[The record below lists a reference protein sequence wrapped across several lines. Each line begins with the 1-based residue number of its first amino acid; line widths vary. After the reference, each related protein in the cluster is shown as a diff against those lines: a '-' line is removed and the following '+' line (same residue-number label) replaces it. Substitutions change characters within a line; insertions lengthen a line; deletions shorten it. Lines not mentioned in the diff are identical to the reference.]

1 MSFVGFIER
10 HRRSIVV
17 VMFALAAAGVFAAV
31 SLPVGLFPQVSF
43 PRIRVSIDAGDRP
56 ADQTMLLVTRPME
69 QAIRPVPGVVDLR
82 SVTSRGSAQIQIDVG
97 WGRDMVATTNQV
109 AASIAQALPA
119 LPPGTTYS
127 IERMDP
133 TTFPIIAYGLTSD
146 TLSQARLRA
155 LAQFQIVPLLTS
167 IPGVKRVNFQGGEVP
182 EIHVRID
189 PLRLASQGVGINDV
203 TAALQNTGIVA
214 SAGRMDDHGRLYLV
228 VVDNTM
234 RAIQQVR
241 ETVVRGG
248 AGGVVTLGDVAEV
261 APGVAPSW
269 TRVVLDGK
277 PAVLFSVYEQPDGNA
292 VQIAAAVR
300 ERLAGFALPPGV
312 SLSNWYDQ
320 SVLVTESAVSV
331 RDAVTIGLV
340 LAGLVLLFFLRSW
353 RVTLVALLTV
363 PATLATTALVL
374 SLLGLSFNIMTL
386 GGIAAAV
393 GLVIDDVIVMI
404 EQIARRAGEG
414 GRGAEAVL
422 PAGQEFL
429 RPLTGSSLA
438 TILVFLPLGFLSG
451 VTGSFSRA
459 LSVTMGS
466 ALLISWLFTAIAVP
480 VLARSIVDFSKWRDP
495 ALAGPGWLERTHQR
509 LLLGLSKRPVLLL
522 AGLVP
527 LLAIGGIAYTRVATG
542 FMPTMDEGGFV
553 LDYKTKP
560 GTSLAESNRELAQV
574 DAILH
579 ANPAVRTYSRRTG
592 MGLGGDL
599 SEPNQGD
606 YFVRL
611 KDTGRDPIE
620 TVMSNVRQRIENEVP
635 GIDVDLSQLM
645 EDLIG
650 DLTAVPQPI
659 EVQLYADDPA
669 ILNPLAERVANAI
682 HKVDGVVEVRNG
694 VTIAGDALTVHVDPV
709 QAALEGVDART
720 VQDQLNQ
727 YLTGATPTQMPQGDL
742 LVDVRVLLTPTQRQY
757 GAQLAD
763 FTLRAPDGH
772 LFPLKRIARVV
783 TVAGQPEIDR
793 RNLRQTVAVTGRI
806 EGRGLGAAVADVK
819 ATLAQPGL
827 IPPNAHYALGGV
839 YEQQQIAF
847 SGLIRVFLA
856 TLVAE
861 FVLLLVLYEQFWLP
875 TIIIVSSL
883 LSTTAVFTGLWVAG
897 VDLNITALMGMTMI
911 IGISTELAIFYVSEY
926 TELARSVPARQ
937 ALVVASANRLRPI
950 LMTTLAAILTL
961 LPLALAIGQ
970 GSGMQ
975 QPLAV
980 AIIAGLIVQFPLVLL
995 AMPVVI
1001 GLTLKAPRGV

>member
-1 MSFVGFIER
+1 
-10 HRRSIVV
+10 
-17 VMFALAAAGVFAAV
+17 MFALAAAGVFAAV

-43 PRIRVSIDAGDRP
+43 PRIRVSIDAGDQP
-56 ADQTMLLVTRPME
+56 ADQMMLLVTRPME

-109 AASIAQALPA
+109 AAAIAQALPT
-119 LPPGTTYS
+119 LPAGTTYS
-127 IERMDP
+127 VERMDP

-146 TLSQARLRA
+146 TISQVALRN

-167 IPGVKRVNFQGGEVP
+167 IPGVKRVNFQGGDVP

-203 TAALQNTGIVA
+203 TAALRNTGIVA
-214 SAGRMDDHGRLYLV
+214 SAGRIDDHGRLYLV

-248 AGGVVTLGDVAEV
+248 TGWVVTLGDVAEIV
-261 APGVAPSW
+261 PGVAPNW

-300 ERLAGFALPPGV
+300 DRLAGFALPPGV

-320 SVLVTESAVSV
+320 SVLVTESAASV
-331 RDAVTIGLV
+331 RDAVAIGLV

-404 EQIARRAGEG
+404 EQIARRAGESD
-414 GRGAEAVL
+414 RGAEAVL

-466 ALLISWLFTAIAVP
+466 ALVISWLFTAFAVP
-480 VLARSIVDFSKWRDP
+480 VLARSIIDFRKWRDP
-495 ALAGPGWLERTHQR
+495 ALAGPGRLERTHQL
-509 LLLGLSKRPVLLL
+509 LLLGLSKRPWLLL

-527 LLAIGGIAYTRVATG
+527 LLVIGWVAYTHVATG

-560 GTSLAESNRELAQV
+560 GTSLAESSRELAQV

-579 ANPAVRTYSRRTG
+579 DNPAVRTYSRRTG

-620 TVMSNVRQRIENEVP
+620 TVMSNVRQRIETEVP
-635 GIDVDLSQLM
+635 GIDVDISQLM

-669 ILNPLAERVANAI
+669 ILNPLAEKVATAI
-682 HKVDGVVEVRNG
+682 RKVDGVVEVRSG
-694 VTIAGDALTVHVDPV
+694 VVIAGDALTVHVDPV
-709 QAALEGVDART
+709 KAALEGVDART
-720 VQDQLNQ
+720 VQDQLNSD
-727 YLTGATPTQMPQGDL
+727 LTGATPTQMPQGNL

-763 FTLRAPDGH
+763 LTLRAPDGH

-793 RNLRQTVAVTGRI
+793 RDLRQTVAVTGRI

-819 ATLAQPGL
+819 TALAQPGL
-827 IPPNAHYALGGV
+827 IPPNAHYSLGGV

-875 TIIIVSSL
+875 LIIIASSL
-883 LSTTAVFTGLWVAG
+883 LSTTAVFTGLWIAG

-926 TELARSVPARQ
+926 TELARSMPARQ
-937 ALVVASANRLRPI
+937 ALVAASANRLRPI

-995 AMPVVI
+995 AMPVAI
-1001 GLTLKAPRGV
+1001 GLTLKAPREA